1 MPPTVAGRIAMSMKR
16 YGVIG
21 IGNAIVDILS
31 HADDEFLAAHGID
44 KGIMQ
49 LIDLERAQELFSLMD
64 SSSEVSGG
72 SVANTIAGLA
82 ESGIST
88 GFIGKVKNDYLGS
101 VFAENFRKL
110 NSDFRTPF
118 ENEEANCE
126 TGRCMV
132 IVTPDGER
140 SMNTYL
146 GAAELLS
153 TEDMDESMLS
163 STDWLYL
170 EGYRFDGPECQNA
183 FRKAIARTRAAG
195 GRISLSLS
203 DPFCVRRHRNAFRE
217 LISDKL
223 DLLFCNKA
231 ELLSMYLTD
240 DLERALAE
248 AAEDID
254 IVACTLSEEGAI
266 VAQGPLRW
274 TAESPRVEVVDA
286 TGAGDIFAAGFFC
299 GLASGRGLQT
309 CGEMGCVAAAEVV
322 GHIGARPKRSMIE
335 SFRERGIS

>member
-1 MPPTVAGRIAMSMKR
+1 MSVKR
-16 YGVIG
+16 YSVIG
-21 IGNAIVDILS
+21 IGNAMVDILC
-31 HADDEFLAAHGID
+31 HADDGFLAAHGIN

-49 LIDLERAQELFSLMD
+49 LIDLDRARELFSLMD

-88 GFIGKVKNDYLGS
+88 GFIGKVKDDYLGS
-101 VFAENFRKL
+101 VFAENFREL

-118 ENEEANCE
+118 ENDDTNCE

-153 TEDMDESMLS
+153 AADMDESMLS

-170 EGYRFDGPECQNA
+170 EGYRFDGSECQDA
-183 FRKAIARTRAAG
+183 FRKAIACARAAG

-203 DPFCVRRHRNAFRE
+203 DPFCVRRHRDAFRE

-240 DLERALAE
+240 DLERALGE

-254 IVACTLSEEGAI
+254 IVACTLSEDGAI
-266 VAQGPLRW
+266 VAQGPHRW
-274 TAESPRVEVVDA
+274 TVESPRVQVVDG

-299 GLASGRGLQT
+299 GLASGRSLRT
-309 CGEMGCVAAAEVV
+309 CGEMGCTAAADVV
-322 GHIGARPKRSMIE
+322 GHIGARPLRSMIE
-335 SFRERGIS
+335 SFRERGLL

>member
-1 MPPTVAGRIAMSMKR
+1 MSVKR
-16 YGVIG
+16 YGVVG

-31 HADDEFLAAHGID
+31 HADDEFLSAHGID

-49 LIDLERAQELFSLMD
+49 LIDLERARELFSLMD

-82 ESGIST
+82 ESGIPT
-88 GFIGKVKNDYLGS
+88 GFIGKVKDDYLGS

-118 ENEEANCE
+118 EREEANCE

-153 TEDMDESMLS
+153 TADMDENMLS

-183 FRKAIARTRAAG
+183 FRKAIACARAAG

-217 LISDKL
+217 LISGKL
-223 DLLFCNKA
+223 DLLFCNRA

-240 DLERALAE
+240 DLERALSE
-248 AAEDID
+248 AAEDIE

-266 VAQGPLRW
+266 IAQGPLRW

-286 TGAGDIFAAGFFC
+286 TGAGDTFAAGFFC
-299 GLASGRGLQT
+299 GLTTGRELQT
-309 CGEMGCVAAAEVV
+309 CGEMGCMAAADVV

-335 SFRERGIS
+335 SFRERRIL

>member
-1 MPPTVAGRIAMSMKR
+1 MSVKR
-16 YGVIG
+16 YGVVG

-31 HADDEFLAAHGID
+31 HADEEFLAAHGID

-49 LIDLERAQELFSLMD
+49 LIDLERARELFSLMD

-82 ESGIST
+82 ESGVST

-101 VFAENFRKL
+101 VFAENFRQL
-110 NSDFRTPF
+110 NSHFRTPL
-118 ENEEANCE
+118 ENEKANCE

-153 TEDMDESMLS
+153 TADMDESMLS

-170 EGYRFDGPECQNA
+170 EGYRFDGPECQKA
-183 FRKAIARTRAAG
+183 FRKAIACTRAAG

-203 DPFCVRRHRNAFRE
+203 DPFCVRRHRSAFRE

-240 DLERALAE
+240 DLDHALSE
-248 AAEDID
+248 AVEDID
-254 IVACTLSEEGAI
+254 IVACTLSEEGAV
-266 VAQGPLRW
+266 VAQGSLRW
-274 TAESPRVEVVDA
+274 TAKSPRVQAVDA

-299 GLASGRGLQT
+299 GLVSGRDLKK
-309 CGEMGCVAAAEVV
+309 CGEMGCMAAADVV
-322 GHIGARPKRSMIE
+322 AHIGARPRQSMIE
-335 SFRERGIS
+335 SFRERGVL